1 MNFNVLNPFFA
12 LFGGMFFL
20 FAGYGLFLN
29 SAGIKLT
36 QSGVSQIVIG
46 ALNTA
51 YFTGG
56 ALSAIASHRVISRV
70 GHVRSFCVLGA
81 LFAVAALAHLMTD
94 NLWAWGGLRLM
105 LGFCYFSLLMVV
117 ESWLAERSDSAQ
129 RASVL
134 AYYNVIYY
142 AAFTI
147 GILLMGAGF
156 GSEQIFILSAIL
168 VMLAMLPIGLTTMA
182 EPALPPQQR
191 ISLPRVF
198 EIVPLALVCSFMGG
212 LMVNGYFTMSSVF
225 LLGVGYSVATISA
238 ILTAAMIGGFLGLI
252 PIAKLSDRYGRR
264 NAIVLCSAL
273 AVLAGLGTIIS
284 VRLVPDNM
292 WLQYASAFV
301 LGMGMI
307 PLYSLGAARANDQLP
322 DNMNTVDVS
331 RSLLFSYGVGSLVA
345 PLLIGFVMRWSG
357 NTMFSVVFIAAAG
370 ILLIYALSQETVP
383 IELRSVFVSMPGD
396 GSGLMPELD
405 PRNEESD
412 VSVLEENLAQV
423 ALEQDVNATEIDQ
436 P

>member
-1 MNFNVLNPFFA
+1 
-12 LFGGMFFL
+12 
-20 FAGYGLFLN
+20 
-29 SAGIKLT
+29 
-36 QSGVSQIVIG
+36 
-46 ALNTA
+46 
-51 YFTGG
+51 
-56 ALSAIASHRVISRV
+56 
-70 GHVRSFCVLGA
+70 
-81 LFAVAALAHLMTD
+81 
-94 NLWAWGGLRLM
+94 
-105 LGFCYFSLLMVV
+105 
-117 ESWLAERSDSAQ
+117 
-129 RASVL
+129 
-134 AYYNVIYY
+134 
-142 AAFTI
+142 
-147 GILLMGAGF
+147 
-156 GSEQIFILSAIL
+156 
-168 VMLAMLPIGLTTMA
+168 
-182 EPALPPQQR
+182 
-191 ISLPRVF
+191 
-198 EIVPLALVCSFMGG
+198 
-212 LMVNGYFTMSSVF
+212 MVNGYFTMSSVF